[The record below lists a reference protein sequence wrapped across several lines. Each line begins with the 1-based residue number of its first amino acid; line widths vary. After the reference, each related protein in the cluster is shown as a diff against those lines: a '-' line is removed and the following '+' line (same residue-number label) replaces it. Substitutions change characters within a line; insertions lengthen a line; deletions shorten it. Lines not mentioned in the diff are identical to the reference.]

1 MEQLEKYD
9 EYLKEHLS
17 QKRYTHSKNVSD
29 ASVMLAKKFGYPDV
43 EKARFAGLVHDICK
57 EEPED
62 VQYTLMMQSAMDVCA
77 EERSAFKVWH
87 GIAGAELLRTKFGV
101 MDMDVLSAVRYHTTG
116 RENMTL
122 LEKVVYIAD
131 YISADRRY
139 PGVERMRE
147 KAYRSLD
154 EAMLEGLQFTV
165 IENVKKGFPIHEDSV
180 KAYNFIAISYE
191 RKKL

>member
-1 MEQLEKYD
+1 MRK
-9 EYLKEHLS
+9 
-17 QKRYTHSKNVSD
+17 
-29 ASVMLAKKFGYPDV
+29 
-43 EKARFAGLVHDICK
+43 
-57 EEPED
+57 
-62 VQYTLMMQSAMDVCA
+62 SAAM
-77 EERSAFKVWH
+77 RSFH
-87 GIAGAELLRTKFGV
+87 
-101 MDMDVLSAVRYHTTG
+101 
-116 RENMTL
+116 
-122 LEKVVYIAD
+122 
-131 YISADRRY
+131 SADRRY

>member
-1 MEQLEKYD
+1 M
-9 EYLKEHLS
+9 
-17 QKRYTHSKNVSD
+17 
-29 ASVMLAKKFGYPDV
+29 ASVIGRRIHKKYLGVKD
-43 EKARFAGLVHDICK
+43 EDI
-57 EEPED
+57 
-62 VQYTLMMQSAMDVCA
+62 
-77 EERSAFKVWH
+77 
-87 GIAGAELLRTKFGV
+87 I
-101 MDMDVLSAVRYHTTG
+101 SAVRYHTTG